1 MNEGVYADRWR
12 NLGAYW
18 IFGFVRIPLMMR

>member
-1 MNEGVYADRWR
+1 MNDGVYADRWR

-18 IFGFVRIPLMMR
+18 IFVFVRILLMMR